1 MIGGAVRAL
10 GAFVLWVVRLT
21 GAFGLVLGRTLLHL
35 PRLDAAETL
44 RTLVLFGWDSLPLSV
59 GVGMLIGATVEIQ
72 AGVYA
77 DRFGSRQYTGW
88 ASGYALMWEFGP
100 LLLGIVM
107 AARIGARNAAELSL
121 LAINGQ
127 IEGLRGLSLDP
138 FRLLVAPRVVASA
151 LAVLSVT
158 SVTFL
163 VGVVFEIIA
172 AFFTAHLPARVFLSS
187 FADML
192 HWGDFAGGLT
202 KAFAFGL
209 AIALV
214 STTAGLRATQGARGV
229 GRAAAAAVVSSCG
242 TIFLLDLVLTPA
254 LARLFS

>member
-1 MIGGAVRAL
+1 MLKALSAL
-10 GAFVLWVVRLT
+10 GQLALWVTRLW

-35 PRLDAAETL
+35 PRLDRREFT
-44 RTLVLFGWDSLPLSV
+44 RSLVLFGWDSLPLSV
-59 GVGMLIGATVEIQ
+59 GVATLIGATVVLQ

-77 DRFGSRQYTGW
+77 ERFGARRYTGW
-88 ASGYALMWEFGP
+88 ATGYALIWEFGP

-121 LAINGQ
+121 LSINGQ
-127 IEGLRGLSLDP
+127 LDGLRGISLDP

-151 LAVLSVT
+151 LSVLALA

-163 VGVVFEIIA
+163 MAILWEVVA
-172 AFFTAHLPARVFLSS
+172 AFFALELPTRVFFEAFS
-187 FADML
+187 DML
-192 HWGDFAGGLT
+192 SWGDLAGGLT
-202 KAFAFGL
+202 KAFAFGI

-229 GRAAAAAVVSSCG
+229 GRAAAAAVVASCAS
-242 TIFLLDLVLTPA
+242 IFALDFLLTPL
-254 LARLFS
+254 LARLFA